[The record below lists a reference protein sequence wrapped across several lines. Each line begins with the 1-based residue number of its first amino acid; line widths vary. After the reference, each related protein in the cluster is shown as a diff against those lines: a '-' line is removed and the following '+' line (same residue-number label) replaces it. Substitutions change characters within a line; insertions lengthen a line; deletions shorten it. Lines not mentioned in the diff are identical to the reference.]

1 MVHGSKELKASN
13 VLGVASLL
21 LVQEVESLEVNELT
35 SDFERDLITPLV
47 DLWHGEVI
55 EEDDE
60 LLALEWAIVL
70 GILLLNLRID

>member
-1 MVHGSKELKASN
+1 MVHSCKELEASN